1 MEAPRLARHVAA
13 LLAFLCLAAPAAAAV
28 HVVELDGV
36 VHAVSADHVV
46 SAIAEAEAAKAPLV
60 VLRIDTPGGLETAM
74 RQIVDK
80 LLNSRVPVV
89 AFIGPAGARADSAGF
104 VIAIAS
110 DLVAMAPGTSLGAA
124 HPVSAM
130 GGSVDETMSKKMTS
144 AVAAYVR
151 GKAERRGRNVE
162 LAEKAVVESRSFT
175 EREAIEGRLAD
186 LVAADVPA
194 LLKAIEGRE
203 VRRFDGTTTTLRL
216 EGEAVQVVTMSWRR
230 AILSAIARPEVLF
243 LLLLGALAGI
253 GAEISHPGG
262 LFPGILG
269 ALCLI
274 LLLFASQ
281 ILPIN
286 WSGVL
291 LIALGVI
298 LFAAEVKVTSYGLLT
313 AGGLVSVVLGALML
327 VDSPL
332 PELRVAWST
341 LLPGAL
347 LLAAWTILLV
357 RMVVAAQRR
366 KPTTGESGLV
376 GRAAVAIEPLVPE
389 GFVSIQGERWRARAE
404 APVAAGETVEVRAVD
419 GLTLHVVKK
428 GA

>member
-1 MEAPRLARHVAA
+1 MEAPRFARHAA
-13 LLAFLCLAAPAAAAV
+13 LLLLALLPGAPARADV

-46 SAIAEAEAAKAPLV
+46 SAIADAEAAGASLV
-60 VLRIDTPGGLETAM
+60 VLRIDTPGGLEISM

-80 LLNSRVPVV
+80 LLRTRVPVV
-89 AFIGPAGARADSAGF
+89 AFVGPAGARADSAGF
-104 VIAIAS
+104 VIAISA

-130 GGSVDETMSKKMTS
+130 GPMDETMAKKATS
-144 AVAAYVR
+144 SVAAYVR

-162 LAEKAVVESRSFT
+162 LAEKAVVDSRSFT
-175 EREAIEGRLAD
+175 EREALEGKLID
-186 LVAADVPA
+186 LVAEDVPA
-194 LLKAIEGRE
+194 LLRALDGRE
-203 VRRFDGTTTTLRL
+203 VKRFDGAVATLRVKH
-216 EGEAVQVVTMSWRR
+216 ERTRVVTMGWRR

-274 LLLFASQ
+274 LFLFASQ

-286 WSGVL
+286 GSGVL

-313 AGGLVSVVLGALML
+313 TGGLVSVILGALML

-332 PELRVAWST
+332 PALQVGWAT

-347 LLAAWTILLV
+347 LLAVATIVLV
-357 RMVVAAQRR
+357 RMVVQAQRR
-366 KPTTGESGLV
+366 RPATGEAGLI
-376 GRAAVAIEPLVPE
+376 GRHATALEALAPE
-389 GFVSIQGERWRARAE
+389 GWVAIQGERWRARAD
-404 APVAAGETVEVRAVD
+404 APVAAGEVVTVTGLQ
-419 GLTLHVVKK
+419 GLTLQVRK

>member
-1 MEAPRLARHVAA
+1 MEAPRFARLAA
-13 LLAFLCLAAPAAAAV
+13 LLALALLPAALVRADV

-46 SAIAEAEAAKAPLV
+46 SAIADAEAAGAPLV
-60 VLRIDTPGGLETAM
+60 VLRIDTPGGLETSM

-80 LLNSRVPVV
+80 LLRARVPVV
-89 AFIGPAGARADSAGF
+89 AFVGPAGARADSAGF
-104 VIAIAS
+104 VIAITA

-130 GGSVDETMSKKMTS
+130 GPMDETMAKKVTS

-175 EREAIEGRLAD
+175 EREALEGD
-186 LVAADVPA
+186 LIDFVAEDVPA
-194 LLKAIEGRE
+194 LLRKLEGRE
-203 VRRFDGTTTTLRL
+203 LKRFDGTAVTLRL
-216 EGEAVQVVTMSWRR
+216 AGERTVVVTMSWQR

-269 ALCLI
+269 TLCLI
-274 LLLFASQ
+274 LFLFASQ

-291 LIALGVI
+291 LIALGVV

-313 AGGLVSVVLGALML
+313 AGGLVAVILGALML
-327 VDSPL
+327 VDSPV
-332 PELRVAWST
+332 PELQIGWAT

-357 RMVVAAQRR
+357 RMVLAAQRR
-366 KPTTGESGLV
+366 QASTGEAGLI
-376 GRAAVAIEPLVPE
+376 GRRATALEALAPE
-389 GFVSIQGERWRARAE
+389 GFVAIQGERWRARVDG
-404 APVAAGETVEVRAVD
+404 PAVD
-419 GLTLHVVKK
+419 AGDAVIVARVEGLVLHVRK
-428 GA
+428 GGA